1 MIDAQ
6 FYFSAIYAISQ
17 LQEQCH
23 VEVTKVVIVRAR
35 AITLRT
41 ATPLT
46 PLRILPLSIDVP
58 KVLEK

>member
-6 FYFSAIYAISQ
+6 FYFSAIYVISQ

-41 ATPLT
+41 ATPL
-46 PLRILPLSIDVP
+46 PLCEYYHSLQMF
-58 KVLEK
+58 

>member
-23 VEVTKVVIVRAR
+23 VEVTKVVMVVA
-35 AITLRT
+35 
-41 ATPLT
+41 
-46 PLRILPLSIDVP
+46 RILRVSLFS
-58 KVLEK
+58 